1 MTHKLRI
8 VATEAA
14 KDEAFEILLASV
26 RDAPICRIK
35 NSLMEFFITWLK
47 QNTEED
53 FELPMSNLENFELLF
68 DHLSDIEFFLTKFKK
83 AEETDK

>member
-1 MTHKLRI
+1 MTQKLTI
-8 VATEAA
+8 PATEAA
-14 KDEAFEILLASV
+14 KEEAFEILLASV

-35 NSLMEFFITWLK
+35 NSLTAFFMTWLK

-68 DHLSDIEFFLTKFKK
+68 DHLSDIEFFLTKYKIK
-83 AEETDK
+83 ETD